1 MEGSE
6 AFPPSVQQYLLA
18 DEPGEVESVFGLLR
32 EGLRV
37 CMEEGQGIKEGFE
50 GATASPMTV
59 PHLGDEA
66 FGHRTH
72 VPFPDGGHWDL
83 RMVFVRKGATLMFFQ
98 ELEVIEADGDNAFSV
113 DEIGE
118 MLERAVDRLP

>member
-1 MEGSE
+1 
-6 AFPPSVQQYLLA
+6 
-18 DEPGEVESVFGLLR
+18 
-32 EGLRV
+32 
-37 CMEEGQGIKEGFE
+37 
-50 GATASPMTV
+50 MTV

-66 FGHRTH
+66 FGHRTQ

-98 ELEVIEADGDNAFSV
+98 EWEVIEVDGDNAFSV